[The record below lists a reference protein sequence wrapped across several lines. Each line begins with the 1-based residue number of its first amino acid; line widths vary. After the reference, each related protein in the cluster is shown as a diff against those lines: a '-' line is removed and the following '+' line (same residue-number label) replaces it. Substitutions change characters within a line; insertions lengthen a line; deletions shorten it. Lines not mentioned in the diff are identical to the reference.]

1 MRSAAVGR
9 FAITL
14 ILLGLLTWSCGIARC
29 RRPRR
34 NTMLT
39 VRFLVNIAR
48 CWPDAGTTERTCSRS
63 GVTSKAA
70 TRSSTSS
77 PGAIAA
83 GVGGSRAPSGR
94 TVLEEFMV
102 MRSVDRLRTG
112 DIYAD
117 TEAVLGAIADDMG
130 LGDRVRSWF
139 RNPGYV
145 SESLFYA
152 FAGSPEHVHLRTPWA

>member
-1 MRSAAVGR
+1 
-9 FAITL
+9 
-14 ILLGLLTWSCGIARC
+14 
-29 RRPRR
+29 
-34 NTMLT
+34 
-39 VRFLVNIAR
+39 
-48 CWPDAGTTERTCSRS
+48 
-63 GVTSKAA
+63 
-70 TRSSTSS
+70 
-77 PGAIAA
+77 
-83 GVGGSRAPSGR
+83 
-94 TVLEEFMV
+94 MV